1 MSLQLN
7 PQDIPKSLPSPTVE
21 SPISTISHV
30 EPVSAAPMIA
40 TPDTETTLTPNIRN
54 SPLKPTN
61 PSTTLKSDL
70 ALSSSSSSS
79 SSESVKSKP
88 DSVYEKTTIVS
99 HPKAKD
105 QLSIMTEG
113 IIDEV
118 QEYSIPEIST
128 TIQNYEPTNKMDL
141 KVKELITKQGEIVKL
156 NIGGSMFQTTKS
168 TLREDPSSLLAAL
181 ATANPLPKEIF
192 IDRDPKHFRLIL
204 NYLRNGCQISLVNL
218 PKDHSEIKELHAEC
232 VFFGLDDLT
241 HALEPITKAGL
252 FL

>member
-7 PQDIPKSLPSPTVE
+7 PQDTPKSLPPPTVE
-21 SPISTISHV
+21 SPIITISHA
-30 EPVSAAPMIA
+30 EPATAAPIIA
-40 TPDTETTLTPNIRN
+40 TPNTETTPTPTIRK
-54 SPLKPTN
+54 SPRKPTN

-88 DSVYEKTTIVS
+88 DSVYEKTTVAS

-105 QLSIMTEG
+105 QLSIMTDG

-118 QEYSIPEIST
+118 QEYSIPEINT

-141 KVKELITKQGEIVKL
+141 KVKELITRQGEVVML

-168 TLREDPSSLLAAL
+168 TLPE
-181 ATANPLPKEIF
+181 NPCIF
-192 IDRDPKHFRLIL
+192 PRFDSIAGK
-204 NYLRNGCQISLVNL
+204 CCISDKMFINIRQVLG
-218 PKDHSEIKELHAEC
+218 K
-232 VFFGLDDLT
+232 
-241 HALEPITKAGL
+241 
-252 FL
+252 